1 MEDNEEFAPLKV
13 LASERVQRQENDER
27 CPWIGDNIKDSQ
39 EEELIEAIN
48 CLFKPDTARKMVSMD
63 HRKVNE
69 ACQHIMRLCKDIT
82 HQNQIREVYD
92 LILKW
97 AFIRLWGGNPAL
109 QSIIEILP
117 PIMSILEKKRLA
129 LSDGEVDVVV
139 AILREYFITGYMN
152 EFKVSESLYTITRC
166 LIALSSGDR
175 LLRKLLMQFGLELT
189 SLHRHIRK

>member
-1 MEDNEEFAPLKV
+1 
-13 LASERVQRQENDER
+13 
-27 CPWIGDNIKDSQ
+27 
-39 EEELIEAIN
+39 
-48 CLFKPDTARKMVSMD
+48 
-63 HRKVNE
+63 
-69 ACQHIMRLCKDIT
+69 MRLCKDIA

-97 AFIRLWGGNPAL
+97 SFIRLWGGNPAL